1 MGFKVAKQ
9 SNKPKRPSMYDVAG
23 LAGVSQTT
31 VSFVVNRVTEANI
44 PQETQDRVWAAI
56 EDLGYRPNAIARG
69 LSAQRTNTIGL
80 ISDEIATTPH
90 AGRIIEGAQELA
102 WKHNMLL
109 MLINTGSHQ
118 KMKRAAVEMMLE
130 RRVDGIIY
138 ATMFHRPISPPENL
152 REVPTVLLDCFTE
165 DRSYPSVVPDEVKG
179 GYTATKFLLEKG
191 HRRIGFINSV
201 DPVPATFGRLEG
213 YRKAL
218 VEFNAPYDADL
229 VLTAESVPSS
239 GYDCTLDM
247 MSINNRPSALFCFND
262 RIAMGAYDALR
273 KLNLSIPED
282 IAIIGFDNQELI
294 AAHLHPGLTTMELP
308 HYKMGQWAIKHLLE
322 IIDHPERNVPPVQ
335 HKIECPLIERTSTY
349 G

>member
-1 MGFKVAKQ
+1 MGFRMAKQ
-9 SNKPKRPSMYDVAG
+9 SNKPKRPSMYDVAR

-31 VSFVVNRVTEANI
+31 VSFVVNRTPHGNI

-69 LSAQRTNTIGL
+69 LSAQRTNTIGF

-102 WKHNMLL
+102 WKHKMLL

-138 ATMFHRPISPPENL
+138 ATMYHRPASPPDNL

-179 GYTATKFLLEKG
+179 GYTATKFLIEKG
-191 HRRIGFINSV
+191 HRRIGFINNS

-213 YRKAL
+213 YKQAL
-218 VEFNAPYDADL
+218 AESDIAYHVDL
-229 VLTAESVPSS
+229 VRTAESEPNS
-239 GYDCTLDM
+239 GYDRTLD
-247 MSINNRPSALFCFND
+247 ILKLDDRPTALFCFND

-282 IAIIGFDNQELI
+282 MAVIGFDNQELI

-308 HYKMGQWAIKHLLE
+308 HYEMGQWAIKHLLE
-322 IIDHPERNVPPVQ
+322 IIDHPERDVSPIQ
-335 HKIECPLIERTSTY
+335 HTIECPLIERTSA
-349 G
+349 